1 MFIGHF
7 AVGLA
12 AKRAAP
18 SVSLAVLM
26 AAALLADILWPVLV
40 IAGIEQVR
48 IAPGITTV
56 VPLDFIS
63 YPYSHSLVLLIV
75 WGLAMGGL
83 FGRLDRRAMLVI
95 AALVV
100 SHWILD
106 VVTHRPDMPLYPN
119 GPKFGLELW
128 RSVWLTAI
136 VEIPLFVAGAWVYM
150 NATRPTRAVGRWS
163 LLLML
168 TTLLMI
174 YVGDLASPE
183 PPPSVEAMTAVAI
196 GGSVLFIAWS
206 GWTDRY
212 RSRIT
217 TP

>member
-1 MFIGHF
+1 
-7 AVGLA
+7 
-12 AKRAAP
+12 
-18 SVSLAVLM
+18 VLI
-26 AAALLADILWPVLV
+26 AAALLADMLWPVLV
-40 IAGIEQVR
+40 ILGMEQVR

-63 YPYSHSLVLLIV
+63 YPYSHSLVLLV
-75 WGLAMGGL
+75 AWGLAMGWL
-83 FGRLDRRAMLVI
+83 FGRSDRRAMLVI

-100 SHWILD
+100 SHWSLD
-106 VVTHRPDMPLYPN
+106 FVTHRPDMPLYPG

-136 VEIPLFVAGAWVYM
+136 VEIPLFVVGAWLYM
-150 NATRPTRAVGRWS
+150 TTTRPTRAVGRWS

-168 TTLLMI
+168 TTLLLI
-174 YVGDLASPE
+174 FVGDLASPE
-183 PPPSVEAMTAVAI
+183 PPPSVEAITAVAI

-212 RSRIT
+212 RSRIN

>member
-12 AKRAAP
+12 AKPAAP
-18 SVSLAVLM
+18 GVSLAVLF

-40 IAGIEQVR
+40 IFGIEQVR

-63 YPYSHSLVLLIV
+63 YPYSHSLLLLVI
-75 WGLAMGGL
+75 WGLAMGWL
-83 FGRLDRRAMLVI
+83 FGRGDQRAILVI

-106 VVTHRPDMPLYPN
+106 FVTHRPDMPVYPG
-119 GPKFGLELW
+119 GPKLGLELW
-128 RSVWLTAI
+128 RSVWLTMIA
-136 VEIPLFVAGAWVYM
+136 EIPMFLVGAWLYM
-150 NATRPTRAVGRWS
+150 KTTRPTQAVGRWS

-174 YVGDLASPE
+174 YIGDMASPE

-212 RSRIT
+212 RSRIN